1 MERFVIIVN
10 GWKSLTII
18 TKYSILDVVAV
29 LDPPLNKVQQQFFQN
44 IRKFI
49 AATKDDRN
57 HNTRD
62 PESCKFKS
70 RITRRITTSGNTWD
84 VEAVVSLKCFSNF

>member
-1 MERFVIIVN
+1 M
-10 GWKSLTII
+10 
-18 TKYSILDVVAV
+18 
-29 LDPPLNKVQQQFFQN
+29 
-44 IRKFI
+44 
-49 AATKDDRN
+49 AATKDDSN

-84 VEAVVSLKCFSNF
+84 VEIVVSLKYFGNF